1 MKTVAVIGLGDMGIG
16 LADNLLK
23 AGFQVRGFDLRQ
35 ERLDM
40 LSAKGGAPVMSCREA
55 GEGADAVFVMVLNAA
70 QVMSVVTGTD
80 GLLESMQPGSTI
92 IVSATIGP
100 AEIRE
105 IEPHIA
111 DSGIQMIDTPVTG
124 GKQGADEG
132 TLTLIA
138 AAGPET
144 LESNRDVLEAIS
156 SRIFHVGDEIGMGQT
171 TKASL
176 QAIMG
181 SVFAATFEA
190 LVLGHKAGIKG
201 QVLYDVFTNSGIG
214 CPAMANSARL
224 VLDRKFE
231 NTGSHIAT
239 MYKDLG
245 ITMSLA
251 HQVGAA
257 MFTTSAVHELFQTG
271 ISLFPEGDN
280 WSVAKF
286 LEQIAGT
293 EVRW

>member
-16 LADNLLK
+16 LADNLVK

-40 LSAKGGAPVMSCREA
+40 LAAKGGTPVKSCREA
-55 GEGADAVFVMVLNAA
+55 GEGAEAAYVMVLNAA
-70 QVMSVVTGTD
+70 QVMSAVAGAD
-80 GLLESMQPGSTI
+80 GLLESMQPGSTV

-105 IEPHIA
+105 VEPHIT
-111 DSGIQMIDTPVTG
+111 GKGVQMIDTPVTG
-124 GKQGADEG
+124 GKQGADDG
-132 TLTLIA
+132 TLTLITA
-138 AAGPET
+138 ARADV
-144 LESNRDVLEAIS
+144 LEANRDVLEAIS
-156 SRIFHVGDEIGMGQT
+156 SKIFHVGEEIGMGQT

-181 SVFAATFEA
+181 SVFASTFEA

-214 CPAMANSARL
+214 CPAMANSAKQ

-245 ITMSLA
+245 ITMNLA

-257 MFTTSAVHELFQTG
+257 MFTVSAVHELFQTG

-293 EVRW
+293 EVQW